1 MCSSDL
7 VAPVAADGAGALY
20 LAMNRNKRGMT
31 LDPAHPQ
38 GREIVQKLVATA
50 DVVVANLP
58 PEVLRSLSLDLESLR
73 RVKPDIILTTVT
85 AFGAGGPWS
94 HRHGFDGIGQ
104 LMSGAAYLTGT
115 PEQPMRAAVAWVDFG
130 TASVSA
136 FGTLA
141 ALIAKRETGRGQKV
155 EAALLRTAV
164 AFTNSALLEQQVI
177 QVNRVAT
184 QNRGQT
190 SAPSDVFRTKDG
202 WIIAYA
208 IGNPMFRRWARLMG
222 EEHWL
227 TDPRFKD
234 DRGRGDHG
242 DVISKRMAQWTTE
255 RTTDEALAELEKA
268 KIPAGPLYSP
278 QQALEDAHIRAA
290 GLLRDT
296 DYPGLPRPAPLA
308 PTPVGLSET
317 PGRFAHRAP
326 MLGEHT
332 DEILAELGYSEAA
345 IDALRAA
352 NVI

>member
-1 MCSSDL
+1 
-7 VAPVAADGAGALY
+7 
-20 LAMNRNKRGMT
+20 
-31 LDPAHPQ
+31 
-38 GREIVQKLVATA
+38 
-50 DVVVANLP
+50 
-58 PEVLRSLSLDLESLR
+58 
-73 RVKPDIILTTVT
+73 
-85 AFGAGGPWS
+85 
-94 HRHGFDGIGQ
+94 
-104 LMSGAAYLTGT
+104 
-115 PEQPMRAAVAWVDFG
+115 MRAAVAWVDFG

-234 DRGRGDHG
+234 DQGRGNHG
-242 DVISKRMAQWTTE
+242 DVFSKRMATE
-255 RTTDEALAELEKA
+255 GDGQGRAQGLHRCTGRVT
-268 KIPAGPLYSP
+268 P
-278 QQALEDAHIRAA
+278 AHITRRCR
-290 GLLRDT
+290 GCGCVQSSMNTTSVRLQ
-296 DYPGLPRPAPLA
+296 
-308 PTPVGLSET
+308 
-317 PGRFAHRAP
+317 
-326 MLGEHT
+326 
-332 DEILAELGYSEAA
+332 
-345 IDALRAA
+345 
-352 NVI
+352 